1 MADRKKRVKQGLQ
14 AVLKKTMDRE
24 GAPEETPPES
34 EPASKQAGRRG
45 GPRTYTRLERE
56 EERPEDKRHTSVYL
70 YPSEF
75 EMLDDVIYELRKSH
89 GLRVPKTD
97 LWRALLHLASR
108 MAEDP
113 SSAQELVDECARVL
127 GEK

>member
-24 GAPEETPPES
+24 AAPEEAPPEP
-34 EPASKQAGRRG
+34 EAGPEETGRRG
-45 GPRTYTRLERE
+45 RPRTYTRLERE

-75 EMLDDVIYELRKSH
+75 EMLDDLIYELRKSH
-89 GLRVPKTD
+89 GMRVAKTD
-97 LWRALLHLASR
+97 LWRALLHIASR

-113 SSAQELVDECARVL
+113 DGAGELVNECVRVA
-127 GEK
+127 EE